1 MNKALRYSPAV
12 ILSAYAVTVLA
23 LLGRTPLWLDEL
35 QQFRDAGRHTYWQVI
50 DWVLARG
57 GDGIRSGLADNI
69 RLDRHRLAASNAEL
83 VRLACDALAR
93 HDCRPATP
101 IEARDALG
109 LVLEA
114 AT

>member
-1 MNKALRYSPAV
+1 MQVVMGVKNALPAEARRLDLMLGEIRRV
-12 ILSAYAVTVLA
+12 LPHATWTV
-23 LLGRTPLWLDEL
+23 
-35 QQFRDAGRHTYWQVI
+35 AGIGAAQAQVI